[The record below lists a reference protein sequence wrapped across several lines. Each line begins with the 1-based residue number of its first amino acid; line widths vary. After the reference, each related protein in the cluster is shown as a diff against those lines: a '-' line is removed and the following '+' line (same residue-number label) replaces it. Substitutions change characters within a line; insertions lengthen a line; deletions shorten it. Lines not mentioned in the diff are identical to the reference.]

1 MLLEVKE
8 INSYYGDSHV
18 LQDVTFNVAEKEMVS
33 ILGRNGVGKSTLLKS
48 IMGIVMPRQGSIL
61 FKKEELIGKPPFK
74 IARKGMGYVPEDRRV
89 FPGLTVRENLLM
101 GITNRQVKN
110 YLAPWTIDRVYNVF
124 PRLSERDKTQASS
137 LSGGEQQVLTLMR
150 TLLGN
155 PEIIL
160 IDEPSEGL
168 SPMMIKVIFEM
179 IRDLHTE
186 GMSIVLVD
194 QNLFFACRAANKVH
208 IMSKGRIVFS
218 GTGREVQESEDV
230 QKKYLAL

>member
-18 LQDVTFNVAEKEMVS
+18 LQDVSFNLAEEEMVS

-48 IMGIVMPRQGSIL
+48 IMGIVMPRKGSVL
-61 FKKEELIGKPPFK
+61 FKNEELVGKAPFK
-74 IARKGMGYVPEDRRV
+74 IARKGVGYVPEDRRA
-89 FPGLTVRENLLM
+89 FPGLTVKENLLM
-101 GITNRQVKN
+101 GITNRYAKSG
-110 YLAPWTIDRVYNVF
+110 LPSWTIDRVYNVF
-124 PRLSERDKTQASS
+124 PLLSKRDKTQGSS

-155 PEIIL
+155 PELML

-168 SPMMIKVIFEM
+168 SPMMIKVIFDI
-179 IRDLHTE
+179 IRDLHKE
-186 GMSIVLVD
+186 GMSIILVD

-218 GTGREVQESEDV
+218 GTGKEVEESEDV
-230 QKKYLAL
+230 QRKYLAV